1 MNDHSL
7 GGSPPVDPTFERLKA
22 WRDREVLASRLQLGE
37 IKDTYLR
44 AVARSGQRRAA
55 EIAGMLPA
63 ALRKYAP
70 DLERLVATPAA
81 PTTPT
86 LPDELNDTPVTAVQ
100 HPPPSSPEPVQGPRP
115 MNPGALRQAE
125 DGPSTSSAHVAS
137 HPEPAPPTRPEPD
150 QGQSPISP
158 GALRQAQDRTST
170 SSAHVAE
177 PPGPRRA
184 AAVNQAVALGATQP
198 PGPDLAG
205 LAAGF
210 APYEFGSD
218 LDSAAFDGST
228 APSPVALRSLTGS
241 DGVRLA
247 WDQPDGLA
255 GATAYRIVASD
266 EHRPYS
272 PDRAD
277 VVGVVLGDAERGTL
291 DSRPF
296 TAAIRYYQVWCNT
309 GPTLA
314 LARRSQP
321 RLIAEK
327 AVLSRVVDV
336 ELRED
341 EGRVIGQWSVWYG
354 IDRVHLY
361 RTPVERARP
370 GQPDPQYRIL
380 AAEPN
385 LGGFVDNDAERGR
398 RYLYQFCTEAE
409 VDGVPQLSGAV
420 TVEVGVSAVVDPIED
435 LQVSQHGAPADQGAS
450 SGQRGGD
457 DWQFDLLWSPQPAGR
472 VFVYRTENRPLAGAE
487 HGSHPESALP
497 QMNLADQDRLA
508 HPISPQPDGRVGM
521 RNVPW
526 PRTWDRAYFTPVV
539 VLDGIARVGRTVP
552 AVRVR
557 PVHDPVIVE
566 RCDQQVLKFGWPP
579 GAATVLAEILQG
591 GDVTGTVEC
600 STDLYNQ
607 LGGVQFGRPLPNRGA
622 TVRITGVSF
631 VGGERRES
639 VPVEVGYPGLM
650 RIRYG
655 LELRRTLLL
664 KPDRVL
670 VRLSSETEIG
680 NCPPLVLV
688 HHPSRLPLH
697 PGDGQQLEVTEDIE
711 EVTRPVLRFRPDG
724 IGTRP
729 SEVAWKA
736 SVRGRTGYVRLF
748 ADLPPERTSLVAILD
763 PPVDS
768 LRLGG

>member
-1 MNDHSL
+1 M
-7 GGSPPVDPTFERLKA
+7 T
-22 WRDREVLASRLQLGE
+22 
-37 IKDTYLR
+37 
-44 AVARSGQRRAA
+44 
-55 EIAGMLPA
+55 
-63 ALRKYAP
+63 
-70 DLERLVATPAA
+70 
-81 PTTPT
+81 
-86 LPDELNDTPVTAVQ
+86 
-100 HPPPSSPEPVQGPRP
+100 
-115 MNPGALRQAE
+115 
-125 DGPSTSSAHVAS
+125 
-137 HPEPAPPTRPEPD
+137 
-150 QGQSPISP
+150 
-158 GALRQAQDRTST
+158 
-170 SSAHVAE
+170 
-177 PPGPRRA
+177 
-184 AAVNQAVALGATQP
+184 
-198 PGPDLAG
+198 
-205 LAAGF
+205 
-210 APYEFGSD
+210 
-218 LDSAAFDGST
+218 
-228 APSPVALRSLTGS
+228 LRSATGNE
-241 DGVRLA
+241 GVRLA
-247 WDQPDGLA
+247 WELPDGLA
-255 GATAYRIVASD
+255 AATAYRIVASD
-266 EHRPYS
+266 EQRPYS

-277 VVGVVLGDAERGTL
+277 LVGVVFGDAPRTTT
-291 DSRPF
+291 DTRPF
-296 TAAIRYYQVWCNT
+296 TAAIRHYQVWCNT
-309 GPTLA
+309 GLTLTLA
-314 LARRSQP
+314 RQSQP

-327 AVLSRVVDV
+327 AVVSRVIDAD
-336 ELRED
+336 LRED

-354 IDRVHLY
+354 IDRVHIY

-380 AAEPN
+380 ATEDN

-398 RYLYQFCTEAE
+398 RYLYQFCTEAV
-409 VDGVPQLSGAV
+409 VDGVPQLSGTV

-435 LQVSQHGAPADQGAS
+435 LEVAQHGND
-450 SGQRGGD
+450 D

-472 VFVYRTENRPLAGAE
+472 IFVYRTENRPLAGAE

-497 QMNLADQDRLA
+497 QMNLRDEDRLA
-508 HPISPQPDGRVGM
+508 HPISPQADGRVGM

-526 PRTWDRAYFTPVV
+526 PRSWDRAYFTPVV

-579 GAATVLAEILQG
+579 GAATVLAEVVQG
-591 GDVTGTVEC
+591 GDITATVEC
-600 STDLYNQ
+600 SADIYSQ
-607 LGGVQFGRPLPNRGA
+607 LGGVQFGRTLPNRGA

-650 RIRYG
+650 RIRYAV
-655 LELRRTLLL
+655 ELRRTLLL

-670 VRLSSETEIG
+670 VRLSSESEIA

-688 HHPSRLPLH
+688 HHPTRLPLH

-729 SEVAWKA
+729 SAVAWKA

-748 ADLPPERTSLVAILD
+748 ADLPPDRTALVAVLD

>member
-1 MNDHSL
+1 MDDHTL

-22 WRDREVLASRLQLGE
+22 WRDREVLESRLQLGE

-55 EIAGMLPA
+55 EIAAMLPA

-70 DLERLVATPAA
+70 DLERLVTTSSGPA
-81 PTTPT
+81 TPT
-86 LPDELNDTPVTAVQ
+86 LPAELDDMPVSGSQHTAAPSSNPTSPVPSG
-100 HPPPSSPEPVQGPRP
+100 HSPAPPATSPSPTSVPPSSAPSAAEVPVSVPPPEPVPPRP
-115 MNPGALRQAE
+115 EHP
-125 DGPSTSSAHVAS
+125 
-137 HPEPAPPTRPEPD
+137 PEPE
-150 QGQSPISP
+150 GF
-158 GALRQAQDRTST
+158 GLDR
-170 SSAHVAE
+170 
-177 PPGPRRA
+177 PGPRRA
-184 AAVNQAVALGATQP
+184 ADLNAAPTGVQP
-198 PGPDLAG
+198 PD

-218 LDSAAFDGST
+218 LDAAGFAGE
-228 APSPVALRSLTGS
+228 AVPSSVVLRSLTGA

-247 WDQPDGLA
+247 WDQPSGLA
-255 GATAYRIVASD
+255 GATAYRVVSSD

-277 VVGVVLGDAERGTL
+277 LVGVVLGDAERGTL
-291 DSRPF
+291 DTRPF

-314 LARRSQP
+314 LARRGQP

-327 AVLSRVVDV
+327 AVVSRVVDV

-354 IDRVHLY
+354 IDRVHIY

-380 AAEPN
+380 AGDPN

-435 LQVSQHGAPADQGAS
+435 LEVSQHGDD
-450 SGQRGGD
+450 D

-497 QMNLADQDRLA
+497 QMNLADADRLA

-526 PRTWDRAYFTPVV
+526 PRRWDRAYFTPVV

-650 RIRYG
+650 RIRYV

-670 VRLSSETEIG
+670 VRLYSESDIG

-688 HHPSRLPLH
+688 HHPTRLPLH

-763 PPVDS
+763 PPVDA
-768 LRLGG
+768 LRLG